1 MDPQS
6 PNERFRVVSDEE
18 LAEEPIVLLDEP
30 VQTLPVKVRPSHEG
44 KSLEPDVAQILE
56 PVVVTHA
63 DPEHSWEKHRLGLM
77 TPWAWFV
84 LIAVL
89 CLCAGGWGLWSTWK
103 DMSAEQM
110 TPSVPQVS
118 EAEKN
123 RQAAQL
129 ISLLESRLKGYI
141 TARNITEILPH
152 VRDPEHVKQLMMAH
166 ADRYPV
172 RAAEYRKLEV
182 LDTLTLGSHAFWV
195 AGVSTE
201 QGRKM
206 LLLEQMDSGDVRV
219 DWENAVGFQPV
230 LWDDF
235 LQGKHAGAY
244 EMRVRVTLDDY
255 FAYEYAD
262 SERFRCYRLEGYGG
276 NKIGYGYV
284 TKEAKIDHLLQMWLN
299 LQGGRPIS
307 MILTLKRPEGTQ
319 APNACEIVGVN
330 APRWVKVESGESP
343 EEDALIQQ
351 SGNGYEAGIR

>member
-6 PNERFRVVSDEE
+6 PNERFRVISDEE
-18 LAEEPIVLLDEP
+18 LAEEPTVLRNEP

-56 PVVVTHA
+56 PVVVVHG
-63 DPEHSWEKHRLGLM
+63 DPEHAWEKHRHGLM
-77 TPWAWFV
+77 TPWAWFL
-84 LIAVL
+84 LIAIL
-89 CLCAGGWGLWSTWK
+89 CLCVGGWGLWSMWK
-103 DMSAEQM
+103 KEEQV
-110 TPSVPQVS
+110 VPQVPQLS
-118 EAEKN
+118 EEEKD

-141 TARNITEILPH
+141 TARNIAELLPH
-152 VRDPEHVKQLMMAH
+152 VRDPEHVGQLMKAN
-166 ADRYPV
+166 AERYPI

-182 LDTLTLGSHAFWV
+182 LDTLTLGAHAFWV
-195 AGVSTE
+195 AGVSTD

-206 LLLEQMDSGDVRV
+206 LLLEQTDSGDVRV
-219 DWENAVGFQPV
+219 DWENAVGFQPI

-244 EMRVRVTLDDY
+244 EMRVKVTSADY
-255 FAYEYAD
+255 YAYEYAD

-284 TKEAKIDHLLQMWLN
+284 TREGKMDHLLQMWLT

-307 MILTLKRPEGTQ
+307 MILSMKRPEGIQ
-319 APNACEIVGVN
+319 APNACEIVGVV

-351 SGNGYEAGIR
+351 SGNGP